1 MKLSLIDPVLCLKIL
16 EQYMRGLN
24 LGVVVILDALGFK
37 GIWAREDARRVL
49 KHMKS
54 LRREAHK
61 LQGRDRSGVLLSDH
75 GFRHRVRCMSD
86 TIVVTVVVKGPKAPQ
101 RALYRAMLSASMI
114 AGNIMFDALYGSPT
128 LLFRGCMAAG
138 EMKEEVDSLIGPAV
152 DEAAERFEKAD
163 GPFLWMAPSA
173 LDISQRYADTYMD
186 RIEPVI
192 MLPYTVPLND
202 GSEIKTSTFSYFTLG
217 HDIYEREVERRTE
230 TRRHLLEA
238 FGHDPLVPSVRTKK
252 QNTLLLLDHLEG
264 IAKAG
269 SWRKEK
275 LTWRKPDWKDLSLSQ
290 KLQLLG
296 HGIRW

>member
-1 MKLSLIDPVLCLKIL
+1 
-16 EQYMRGLN
+16 MRRLD

-49 KHMKS
+49 RRMKS
-54 LRREAHK
+54 LRRESLK
-61 LQGRDRSGVLLSDH
+61 LQGRDRTGVLVSDY

-86 TIVVTVVVKGPKAPQ
+86 TIVVTVVVKGPKAPK

-138 EMKEEVDSLIGPAV
+138 EMKEEVDFLIGPAV

-186 RIEPVI
+186 RIEPMI

-202 GSEIKTSTFSYFTLG
+202 GSESKTSAFSYFTLG
-217 HDIYEREVERRTE
+217 HDIHEREVERRTE
-230 TRRHLLEA
+230 TRRRLLEA
-238 FGHDPLVPSVRTKK
+238 FGRDPLAPGVRSKK
-252 QNTLLLLDHLEG
+252 QNTLLFLDHLED
-264 IAKAG
+264 IANAG
-269 SWRKEK
+269 NWREEN
-275 LTWRKPDWKDLSLSQ
+275 LTVRLPEWEDLSPSQ

-296 HGIRW
+296 RGIRW